1 LDPIRRPNPQVRR
14 FIVAAGLFV
23 VWICFLAVLA
33 ATTTQ
38 PVVLSRPQFL
48 VSEVDV
54 IAQVVQ
60 GKDGPDPEVTVTEV
74 RWPAHASPSPPGG
87 EGGVRGAEKEMENLV
102 GKKITV
108 LNIKQCDGWQGP
120 GPYILPL
127 RKAEK
132 DGFMVASAP
141 MSPGFEP
148 MKSRPRIYRA
158 TPETLRQLKAIIE
171 AK

>member
-1 LDPIRRPNPQVRR
+1 M
-14 FIVAAGLFV
+14 AAGLFV
-23 VWICFLAVLA
+23 AWIGFLALLA
-33 ATTTQ
+33 ATATQ
-38 PVVLSRPQFL
+38 PIVLSRPQFL
-48 VSEVDV
+48 VSELDV
-54 IAQVVQ
+54 IAQVEQ
-60 GKDGPDPEVTVTEV
+60 GKDGPDPEVTVNEV
-74 RWPAHASPSPPGG
+74 RWPAHASPSPPEG
-87 EGGVRGAEKEMENLV
+87 EGGVRGAQKEMENLA

-120 GPYILPL
+120 GSYILPL
-127 RKAEK
+127 RKK
-132 DGFMVASAP
+132 DDQFLVASPP